1 MKRSLLIFSLVLISL
16 GHVQDLFAETFDTG
30 WKRPAGK
37 FNYSGVKKIVVHFN
51 SPANEA
57 QMKRMVHS
65 FQQMREEAPKM
76 DVKLVV
82 HGEALK
88 VFKEANGNEAYK
100 QFVGK
105 ARKSGVKILICHNS
119 LINMKTKVSEL
130 YSIEDA
136 EVVPAAIL
144 EIAKLQYQGYAYI
157 RYF

>member
-1 MKRSLLIFSLVLISL
+1 LIVSLVLVSL
-16 GHVQDLFAETFDTG
+16 GHVQDLSAETFDTG

-51 SPANEA
+51 SSANEV
-57 QMKRMVHS
+57 QLKRMVHS
-65 FQQMREEAPKM
+65 FQQMREEAPKL

-88 VFKEANGNEAYK
+88 VFKEANGNDVYK
-100 QFVGK
+100 QFVDE
-105 ARKSGVKILICHNS
+105 ARKSGVKFLICHNS

-130 YSIEDA
+130 YSIEDS
-136 EVVPAAIL
+136 EVVPAAIP
-144 EIAKLQYQGYAYI
+144 EIAKLKSQGYAYI

>member
-1 MKRSLLIFSLVLISL
+1 MVAINGKFVFVSF
-16 GHVQDLFAETFDTG
+16 GHAQGMSVETFDTG

-51 SPANEA
+51 SSASDV
-57 QMKRMVHS
+57 QLKRMIHS
-65 FQQMREEAPKM
+65 FQQMREEAPKL

-88 VFKEANGNEAYK
+88 VFKEAKVNETYK
-100 QFVGK
+100 QFVDE
-105 ARKSGVKILICHNS
+105 ARKSGVNFLICHNS

-130 YSIEDA
+130 YSIEDS
-136 EVVPAAIL
+136 EVAPAAIP